1 MTDVCSKG
9 FPITSE
15 SRQKGKKKERGGDN
29 SKKSVSGAGLDYAS
43 LLHSSQYYLV
53 RQ

>member
-15 SRQKGKKKERGGDN
+15 SRQKGKKRNGVGITA
-29 SKKSVSGAGLDYAS
+29 KSQLVVLV
-43 LLHSSQYYLV
+43 LIMPHSCIPRSITS
-53 RQ
+53 